1 MKRNVSKNSA
11 ILCLLVLL
19 TLFMSGCSLQLVAP
33 FDARTEEQIF
43 NDARL
48 VDQFYGEL
56 QETPEQGRSYQLFG
70 PKYREIEVELRSL
83 VLRNKVRKLNEDST
97 EISQK
102 ILDQWGKCKERHK
115 KLDAY
120 KDAVAE
126 LDRDRFRRMFEY
138 AARAEG
144 AKIPAD

>member
-1 MKRNVSKNSA
+1 MSWRSLSRTF
-11 ILCLLVLL
+11 LCFLVLL
-19 TLFMSGCSLQLVAP
+19 SIMSAGCSLQLVAP
-33 FDARTEEQIF
+33 FDARTQEQIF

-48 VDQFYGEL
+48 VDQFYSEL
-56 QETPEQGRSYQLFG
+56 QDTPEDRRIYSAFG
-70 PKYREIEVELRSL
+70 SKYREIEAELRSL

-102 ILDQWGKCKERHK
+102 IVDQWVKCKERHRK
-115 KLDAY
+115 QDAY
-120 KDAVAE
+120 KEAVAE
-126 LDRDRFRRMFEY
+126 LDRDRFRRLFEY